1 MEQLIPVWLL
11 IAMFVLGFIA
21 GVLLSFKLISD
32 YYYDQYKTLSSR
44 ISILEKLNEAEQ
56 EIKKLKKDKE
66 ELK

>member
-66 ELK
+66 EMK